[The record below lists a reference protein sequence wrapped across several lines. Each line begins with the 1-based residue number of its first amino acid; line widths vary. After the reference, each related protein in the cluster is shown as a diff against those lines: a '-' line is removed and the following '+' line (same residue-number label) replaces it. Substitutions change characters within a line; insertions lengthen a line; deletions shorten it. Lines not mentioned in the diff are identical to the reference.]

1 MGMARRHVGDVE
13 DASRRWTRRQPI
25 IMRPGSAVVPKQ
37 SLAQNALYD
46 CEHMVFNPWTVCPT
60 AQAARQR
67 QPDAARRL
75 SCLAADTAETEHG
88 GVMSSQPK
96 PDRSGRHQRT
106 QAPPNVAN
114 EVLHAERR
122 QLTVVFIDIVGSTP
136 LSERIDP
143 EEFFTVIRT
152 YRDICNEQI
161 RRYGGHIA
169 RMIGDGLLAFF
180 GLPQAHENDPERA
193 VRASLAVAAAI
204 KEHKFLLSDGSF
216 VRLGVRIGVNT
227 GVVVVG
233 SVPGEPPD
241 RREVF
246 GSSAHVAAR
255 LQGLASENGVVVG
268 STTHELTRGT
278 FSYAPLGRRSLKG
291 VEEPVEVWRAE
302 ALASG
307 ESRFDRARRSPLAPM
322 INRTSES
329 ALLAEMWQRSL
340 AGSGQVCVISGEPGI
355 GKSRLIRQFRS
366 SLGGSPRDVLSLQ
379 CSPFHVNTPLAPE
392 IERLTRATGIQET
405 DDAELAL
412 AKLRSLL
419 ARAATNVEQALR
431 YYGAVLSIPACS
443 GYEPADLGSP
453 SERDRAFQ
461 VFIDVLLAASRNRPI
476 LAIVEDVQ
484 WMDPTTIEL
493 LVRVIAHCPDERIMV
508 MITHRDDYRADWLS
522 GPAIRRIVLQKLAA
536 HECEQMVA
544 AVAGSDFV
552 PHRITSQIVE
562 RTDGVPLFVEEFTRA
577 VVDSGAVP
585 PATKSP
591 VASGRLPEPLV
602 PASIHDSLM
611 ERLDRLGPAKRV
623 AQIASVFGRR
633 FNYEGIF
640 SVLPAK
646 GQTLKHALRALERA
660 GIVYRE
666 KSQGAVFTFK
676 HAMIQEVAYS
686 SLLKEERREL
696 HARVASWLLQEAAIG
711 ESSQPAVLGYHY
723 ARAGNIPEAI
733 EAWLQA
739 GKSALRSSATK
750 EAVAHLR
757 EGLSLIPKMPA
768 SPRRFEAE
776 IALQSNLAMAYTA
789 NAGWSDPNVYGPY
802 SRALKLCASHGTI
815 REKATVLWGSTIA
828 KLVNCELTKGLEH
841 AQDFV
846 RRAEEWRD
854 DEAILMAYTAAVIA
868 NFFLGRLERA
878 SELAALVSARYN
890 PHEHG
895 KLAQIYQHDP
905 LIVSL
910 VYSGHIEW
918 LLGRPSRARECC
930 VTARQLANEIGHP
943 FMLAF
948 ASILGVSDHW
958 YEGDLAANLASVK
971 RGLKIADKYGY
982 PMYRVIG
989 PLWATAALAARGP
1002 APEVLEQLCGLLGK
1016 LPPENRCIQMPLY
1029 RILLATEFGRIGQI
1043 ERARSLAAS
1052 AESLV
1057 RQTGERWAAPEI
1069 YRIHGSLLCRE
1080 PLRDDGAAMRLFTR
1094 SLASARKLGAVGW
1107 ELRTAISIARMVSA
1121 GESASG
1127 RAEAREL
1134 LISTR
1139 AKFASAETSRDLH
1152 EADDLLRALDQ

>member
-1 MGMARRHVGDVE
+1 
-13 DASRRWTRRQPI
+13 
-25 IMRPGSAVVPKQ
+25 
-37 SLAQNALYD
+37 
-46 CEHMVFNPWTVCPT
+46 
-60 AQAARQR
+60 
-67 QPDAARRL
+67 
-75 SCLAADTAETEHG
+75 
-88 GVMSSQPK
+88 MSSQPK
-96 PDRSGRHQRT
+96 PDRSGGLQRT
-106 QAPPNVAN
+106 QAPPNAEN
-114 EVLHAERR
+114 EDLHAERR

-143 EEFFTVIRT
+143 EEFFAVIRT
-152 YRDICNEQI
+152 YRDICDEQI

-169 RMIGDGLLAFF
+169 RMIGDGLLAYF
-180 GLPQAHENDPERA
+180 GVPQAHENDPERA

-204 KEHKFLLSDGSF
+204 KDHNFLLSDGSF
-216 VRLGVRIGVNT
+216 VRLGVRVGVNT

-268 STTHELTRGT
+268 SSTYELTRGT
-278 FSYAPLGRRSLKG
+278 FSYVPLGRRPLKG
-291 VEEPVEVWRAE
+291 IEEPVEAWRAE
-302 ALASG
+302 ALASS

-322 INRTSES
+322 IARTGES
-329 ALLAEMWQRSL
+329 TLLAEMWQQSL
-340 AGSGQVCVISGEPGI
+340 AGSGQVGVISGEPGI

-366 SLGGSPRDVLSLQ
+366 SLDASPRDVLSLQ

-392 IERLTRATGIQET
+392 IERLTRATGIQDT
-405 DDAELAL
+405 DDAQLAL

-419 ARAATNVEQALR
+419 ARAVTDVEQALR
-431 YYGAVLSIPACS
+431 YYGAVLSIPACP

-453 SERDRAFQ
+453 AERERALQ
-461 VFIDVLLAASRNRPI
+461 VFVDALLAASRKRPI
-476 LAIVEDVQ
+476 LGIVEDVQ

-493 LVRVIAHCPDERIMV
+493 LVRVIARCSSERIMV
-508 MITHRDDYRADWLS
+508 LITHRDDYRADWLT
-522 GPAIRRIVLQKLAA
+522 GPAIRRIALQKLAV
-536 HECEQMVA
+536 HECKQMVA
-544 AVAGSDFV
+544 AVAGSDLV
-552 PHRITSQIVE
+552 PRRIANQIVE

-577 VVDSGAVP
+577 IVDAGAIPRPAESHAPSG
-585 PATKSP
+585 K
-591 VASGRLPEPLV
+591 LPESLV

-633 FNYEGIF
+633 FNYDGIF
-640 SVLPAK
+640 SVLPGK
-646 GQTLKHALRALERA
+646 GQTLKHALRALETA
-660 GIVYRE
+660 GIVYRSE
-666 KSQGAVFTFK
+666 ESQGNVFTFK

-696 HARVASWLLQEAAIG
+696 HARVASWLLPEAAIG

-789 NAGWSDPNVYGPY
+789 NAGWSDPNVYGSY

-828 KLVNCELTKGLEH
+828 KLVNCELTKGLENAH
-841 AQDFV
+841 DFV

-854 DEAILMAYTAAVIA
+854 DEAALMAHTAAEIA
-868 NFFLGRLERA
+868 NFFLGRLEQA
-878 SELAALVSARYN
+878 SELAALVRARYN
-890 PHEHG
+890 SSEHG
-895 KLAQIYQHDP
+895 KLVQIYQHDP

-918 LLGRPSRARECC
+918 LLGRPGRARECC
-930 VTARQLANEIGHP
+930 VKARQLANEIGHP
-943 FMLAF
+943 FMQAF
-948 ASILGVSDHW
+948 ASILGVADHW
-958 YEGDLAANLASVK
+958 YEGDLAANLTSVK
-971 RGLKIADKYGY
+971 RGLKVADEYGY

-989 PLWATAALAARGP
+989 PLWATAALVARGP
-1002 APEVLEQLCGLLGK
+1002 APEVLEQLCGLLGR
-1016 LPPENRCIQMPLY
+1016 LPAENRCIQIPLY
-1029 RILLATEFGRIGQI
+1029 RILLATEFGRIGQM
-1043 ERARSLAAS
+1043 ERARSFAAS
-1052 AESLV
+1052 AESLMKK
-1057 RQTGERWAAPEI
+1057 TGERWAAPEI

-1080 PLRDDGAAMRLFTR
+1080 PLRDDRAAMRLFKR

-1107 ELRTAISIARMVSA
+1107 ELRTAISIARLVSA

-1127 RAEAREL
+1127 RAEARDL

-1139 AKFASAETSRDLH
+1139 AKFATAETSRDLR
-1152 EADDLLRALDQ
+1152 EADDLVRVLN

>member
-1 MGMARRHVGDVE
+1 
-13 DASRRWTRRQPI
+13 
-25 IMRPGSAVVPKQ
+25 
-37 SLAQNALYD
+37 
-46 CEHMVFNPWTVCPT
+46 MVFNPWNCLPEHRPLGSVN
-60 AQAARQR
+60 RM
-67 QPDAARRL
+67 RL
-75 SCLAADTAETEHG
+75 PSILPCGRHG
-88 GVMSSQPK
+88 GNRTWWVMSSQPK
-96 PDRSGRHQRT
+96 PDRPGGLQRT
-106 QAPPNVAN
+106 QAPPNAEN
-114 EVLHAERR
+114 EALHAERR
-122 QLTVVFIDIVGSTP
+122 QLTVAFVDIVGSTP

-143 EEFFTVIRT
+143 EEFFAVIRT
-152 YRDICNEQI
+152 YRDICDEEI

-169 RMIGDGLLAFF
+169 RLIGDGLLAYF
-180 GLPQAHENDPERA
+180 GVPQAHENDPERA
-193 VRASLAVAAAI
+193 VRASLAVAAAV
-204 KEHKFLLSDGSF
+204 KEHKFVLSDGSF

-255 LQGLASENGVVVG
+255 LQGLANENDVVVG
-268 STTHELTRGT
+268 SSTYELTRGT

-291 VEEPVEVWRAE
+291 VEEPVEAWRAE
-302 ALASG
+302 ALASS
-307 ESRFDRARRSPLAPM
+307 ESRFDRARRAPLAPM
-322 INRTSES
+322 INRSSES
-329 ALLAEMWQRSL
+329 ALLDEMWQQSL
-340 AGSGQVCVISGEPGI
+340 AGSGQVGVFSGEPGI

-366 SLGGSPRDVLSLQ
+366 SLDTSPRDVLSLQ

-419 ARAATNVEQALR
+419 ARAVTDVERALR
-431 YYGAVLSIPACS
+431 YYGAVLSIPACP

-453 SERDRAFQ
+453 SERERAFQ
-461 VFIDVLLAASRNRPI
+461 AFIDVLLAASRKRPI
-476 LAIVEDVQ
+476 LGIVEDVQ

-493 LVRVIAHCPDERIMV
+493 LLRVIALCPAERIMV
-508 MITHRDDYRADWLS
+508 LITHRDDYRADWLPRS
-522 GPAIRRIVLQKLAA
+522 AVRRIALQKLAP

-544 AVAGSDFV
+544 AVAGGDIVSR
-552 PHRITSQIVE
+552 RITSQIVE

-577 VVDSGAVP
+577 VIDSRAVERE
-585 PATKSP
+585 ADGL
-591 VASGRLPEPLV
+591 ALGERLPKPLV
-602 PASIHDSLM
+602 PSSIHDSLM

-623 AQIASVFGRR
+623 AQIASVFGRQ

-640 SVLPAK
+640 NVLPRK
-646 GQTLKHALRALERA
+646 DETLKRALQALESA
-660 GIVYRE
+660 GIVYRVE
-666 KSQGAVFTFK
+666 ESQSATFTFK
-676 HAMIQEVAYS
+676 HAMIQEAAYS
-686 SLLKEERREL
+686 SLLLEERREL
-696 HARVASWLLQEAAIG
+696 HARVASWLLQEAAIR

-739 GKSALRSSATK
+739 GKSALRRSATK

-757 EGLSLIPKMPA
+757 EGLSLIPRLPA
-768 SPRRFEAE
+768 SPQRFETE

-789 NAGWSDPNVYGPY
+789 NAGWSDPHVYEPY
-802 SRALKLCASHGTI
+802 IRALKLCESHGTI
-815 REKATVLWGSTIA
+815 REKVTVLWGSTIA
-828 KLVNCELTKGLEH
+828 KLVNCELSKGLKH

-854 DEAILMAYTAAVIA
+854 DEAILMAHTAAFMA
-868 NFFLGRLERA
+868 NFFLGRLEQA
-878 SELAALVSARYN
+878 SELAAQISARYN
-890 PHEHG
+890 PREHG
-895 KLAQIYQHDP
+895 KLVQTYQHDP

-918 LLGRPSRARECC
+918 LLGRPGQARECC
-930 VTARQLANEIGHP
+930 ETARQLANEIGHP

-948 ASILGVSDHW
+948 ASILGVADHW
-958 YEGDLAANLASVK
+958 YEGDLAANLVSVE
-971 RGLKIADKYGY
+971 RGLKVADEFGY
-982 PMYRVIG
+982 PMYRVIA
-989 PLWATAALAARGP
+989 PLWATAALTARGP
-1002 APEVLEQLCGLLGK
+1002 APEVLEQLCDLLGK
-1016 LPPENRCIQMPLY
+1016 LPVENRCIQMPLY

-1043 ERARSLAAS
+1043 ERARSFAAS
-1052 AESLV
+1052 AESLMK
-1057 RQTGERWAAPEI
+1057 QTGERWAAPEI

-1080 PLRDDGAAMRLFTR
+1080 PLRDDQAAMRLFKR

-1107 ELRTAISIARMVSA
+1107 ELRTAISIARLISA

-1127 RAEAREL
+1127 RAEARDL

-1139 AKFASAETSRDLH
+1139 AKFASAETSRDLR
-1152 EADDLLRALDQ
+1152 EADDLVKALNQ

>member
-1 MGMARRHVGDVE
+1 MG
-13 DASRRWTRRQPI
+13 T
-25 IMRPGSAVVPKQ
+25 
-37 SLAQNALYD
+37 
-46 CEHMVFNPWTVCPT
+46 
-60 AQAARQR
+60 
-67 QPDAARRL
+67 
-75 SCLAADTAETEHG
+75 
-88 GVMSSQPK
+88 QPK
-96 PDRSGRHQRT
+96 PDRSGGLQRT
-106 QAPPNVAN
+106 QAPNVEN
-114 EVLHAERR
+114 EAPHAERR
-122 QLTVVFIDIVGSTP
+122 QLTVAFIDIVGSTP

-143 EEFFTVIRT
+143 EEFFAVIRT
-152 YRDICNEQI
+152 YRNICDEQI
-161 RRYGGHIA
+161 RHYGGHIG

-180 GLPQAHENDPERA
+180 GVPQAHENDPERA
-193 VRASLAVAAAI
+193 VRASLAIAAAI

-246 GSSAHVAAR
+246 GSSTHVAAR

-268 STTHELTRGT
+268 SSTHELTRGT
-278 FSYAPLGRRSLKG
+278 FSYVPLGRRSLKG
-291 VEEPVEVWRAE
+291 VEEPVEAWRAE
-302 ALASG
+302 ALGSS
-307 ESRFDRARRSPLAPM
+307 ESRFDRARRSPLGPM
-322 INRTSES
+322 IDRTSES

-340 AGSGQVCVISGEPGI
+340 AGSGQVGVISGEPGI

-366 SLGGSPRDVLSLQ
+366 SLDASPREILSLQ

-419 ARAATNVEQALR
+419 ARAVTDVEQALR

-453 SERDRAFQ
+453 SERERAFEM
-461 VFIDVLLAASRNRPI
+461 FIDVLLAASRKRPI
-476 LAIVEDVQ
+476 LVIFEDVQ

-493 LVRVIAHCPDERIMV
+493 LVRVIANCPGERIMV
-508 MITHRDDYRADWLS
+508 LITHRDDYRADWLS
-522 GPAIRRIVLQKLAA
+522 GPAIRRIALKKLAV
-536 HECEQMVA
+536 HECEQMVT

-585 PATKSP
+585 QAAESP
-591 VASGRLPEPLV
+591 VPSGKLPEPLV
-602 PASIHDSLM
+602 PASIQDSLM

-633 FNYEGIF
+633 FYYEAIF
-640 SVLPAK
+640 SVFPGG

-660 GIVYRE
+660 GIVYRSE
-666 KSQGAVFTFK
+666 ESQGTVFTFK

-739 GKSALRSSATK
+739 GKSALRRSATK

-768 SPRRFEAE
+768 SERRFEAE

-828 KLVNCELTKGLEH
+828 KLVNCELAKGLEH

-854 DEAILMAYTAAVIA
+854 DEAALMAYTAAVIA
-868 NFFLGRLERA
+868 NFFLGRLEQA

-890 PHEHG
+890 PREHG
-895 KLAQIYQHDP
+895 KLVQIYQHDP

-918 LLGRPSRARECC
+918 LLGRPGRARECC
-930 VTARQLANEIGHP
+930 VTARQLASEIGHP

-948 ASILGVSDHW
+948 VAILGVSDHW

-971 RGLKIADKYGY
+971 RGLKVADDYGY

-1002 APEVLEQLCGLLGK
+1002 APEVLEQLCGLLDK
-1016 LPPENRCIQMPLY
+1016 LPAKNQCIQMPLY

-1043 ERARSLAAS
+1043 ERARSFAAS
-1052 AESLV
+1052 AEALV
-1057 RQTGERWAAPEI
+1057 KQTGERWAAPEI
-1069 YRIHGSLLCRE
+1069 YRTHGSLLCQE
-1080 PLRDDGAAMRLFTR
+1080 PLRDDQAAMRLFKR

-1107 ELRTAISIARMVSA
+1107 ELRTAISIARLVSA
-1121 GESASG
+1121 GGSASG
-1127 RAEAREL
+1127 RAEARDL

-1139 AKFASAETSRDLH
+1139 AKFASAETSRDLR
-1152 EADDLLRALDQ
+1152 EADDLVRVLN

>member
-1 MGMARRHVGDVE
+1 
-13 DASRRWTRRQPI
+13 
-25 IMRPGSAVVPKQ
+25 
-37 SLAQNALYD
+37 
-46 CEHMVFNPWTVCPT
+46 
-60 AQAARQR
+60 
-67 QPDAARRL
+67 
-75 SCLAADTAETEHG
+75 
-88 GVMSSQPK
+88 MSSEPK
-96 PDRSGRHQRT
+96 PDRLGGLQRT
-106 QAPPNVAN
+106 QGPPNVEN
-114 EVLHAERR
+114 EAPRAERR
-122 QLTVVFIDIVGSTP
+122 QLTVTFIDIVGSTP

-143 EEFFTVIRT
+143 EEFFAIIRT
-152 YRDICNEQI
+152 YRDICDEQI

-180 GLPQAHENDPERA
+180 GVPQAHENDPERA
-193 VRASLAVAAAI
+193 VRASLAIAAAI

-246 GSSAHVAAR
+246 GSTAHVAAR
-255 LQGLASENGVVVG
+255 LQGLASENGIVVG
-268 STTHELTRGT
+268 SSTYDLTRRT
-278 FSYAPLGRRSLKG
+278 FSYVPLGRQALKG
-291 VEEPVEVWRAE
+291 VEGPVEAWRAE
-302 ALASG
+302 ALGSN

-329 ALLAEMWQRSL
+329 ALLAEMWQQTL
-340 AGSGQVCVISGEPGI
+340 AGSGQVGVISGEPGI

-366 SLGGSPRDVLSLQ
+366 SLGASPRDVLSLQ
-379 CSPFHVNTPLAPE
+379 CSPFHINTPLAPE
-392 IERLTRATGIQET
+392 IERLIRATGIHDT
-405 DDAELAL
+405 DNAELAL
-412 AKLRSLL
+412 AKLQSLL
-419 ARAATNVEQALR
+419 ASAVTDLKQALR
-431 YYGAVLSIPACS
+431 YYGAVLSIPACA
-443 GYEPADLGSP
+443 GYEPADFGSP
-453 SERDRAFQ
+453 LERERAFQ
-461 VFIDVLLAASRNRPI
+461 VFVDALVAASRKQPI
-476 LAIVEDVQ
+476 LGIVEDVQ

-493 LVRVIAHCPDERIMV
+493 LVRVMARCPGERIMV
-508 MITHRDDYRADWLS
+508 LITHRDDYKADWLS
-522 GPAIRRIVLQKLAA
+522 STAIRRVPLRKLAA

-552 PHRITSQIVE
+552 PRQITSQIVE

-577 VVDSGAVP
+577 VVDAGAVP
-585 PATKSP
+585 PAAESP
-591 VASGRLPEPLV
+591 VPKLPEPLV
-602 PASIHDSLM
+602 PSSIHDSLM

-633 FNYEGIF
+633 FDYEGIF
-640 SVLPAK
+640 NVFPDKS
-646 GQTLKHALRALERA
+646 QTLPQALRALERA
-660 GIVYRE
+660 GIVYRSKE
-666 KSQGAVFTFK
+666 PQGEVFTFK

-686 SLLKEERREL
+686 SLLMEERREL
-696 HARVASWLLQEAAIG
+696 HARVASWLRQEASIE
-711 ESSQPAVLGYHY
+711 ESDQPTILGYHS

-739 GKSALRSSATK
+739 GKSALRRSATK

-757 EGLSLIPKMPA
+757 EGLSLISKMPA

-776 IALQSNLAMAYTA
+776 IGLQSNLAMAYTA

-802 SRALKLCASHGTI
+802 SRALELCASHGTI

-841 AQDFV
+841 AENFV
-846 RRAEEWRD
+846 QRAEEWRN
-854 DEAILMAYTAAVIA
+854 DEAALMAYTAAVIA
-868 NFFLGRLERA
+868 NFFLGRLQQA

-890 PHEHG
+890 PREHG
-895 KLAQIYQHDP
+895 KLVQIYQHDP

-918 LLGRPSRARECC
+918 LLGRPGRARECC

-943 FMLAF
+943 FMVAF
-948 ASILGVSDHW
+948 ASILGVADHW
-958 YEGDLAANLASVK
+958 YEGDLAENLASVK
-971 RGLKIADKYGY
+971 RGLKVADEYGY

-1002 APEVLEQLCGLLGK
+1002 APDVLEQLCGLLDK
-1016 LPPENRCIQMPLY
+1016 LPAENRCIQMPLY
-1029 RILLATEFGRIGQI
+1029 RILLATEFGRIGQMD
-1043 ERARSLAAS
+1043 RARNFAAS
-1052 AESLV
+1052 AEALV
-1057 RQTGERWAAPEI
+1057 KQTGECWAAPEI
-1069 YRIHGSLLCRE
+1069 YRIHGSLLCRD
-1080 PLRDDGAAMRLFTR
+1080 PSRDDRAAMRLFKR

-1107 ELRTAISIARMVSA
+1107 ELRTAISIARLVSA

-1127 RAEAREL
+1127 RTEARDL

-1139 AKFASAETSRDLH
+1139 AKFASAETSRDLR
-1152 EADDLLRALDQ
+1152 EADDLARVLN

>member
-1 MGMARRHVGDVE
+1 
-13 DASRRWTRRQPI
+13 
-25 IMRPGSAVVPKQ
+25 
-37 SLAQNALYD
+37 
-46 CEHMVFNPWTVCPT
+46 
-60 AQAARQR
+60 
-67 QPDAARRL
+67 
-75 SCLAADTAETEHG
+75 
-88 GVMSSQPK
+88 MSSQPR
-96 PDRSGRHQRT
+96 PDRSDGLQQM
-106 QAPPNVAN
+106 QAPPHVEN
-114 EVLHAERR
+114 EALHAERR

-143 EEFFTVIRT
+143 EEFFAVIRT
-152 YRDICNEQI
+152 YRDICDEQI

-169 RMIGDGLLAFF
+169 RMIGDGLLAYF
-180 GLPQAHENDPERA
+180 GVPQAHENDPERA

-204 KEHKFLLSDGSF
+204 KEQKFLLSDGSF

-227 GVVVVG
+227 GLVVVG

-255 LQGLASENGVVVG
+255 LQGLAGENDVVVG
-268 STTHELTRGT
+268 SSTYELTRGT
-278 FSYAPLGRRSLKG
+278 FSYAPLGRRPLKG
-291 VEEPVEVWRAE
+291 VEESVEAWRAE
-302 ALASG
+302 ALASN
-307 ESRFDRARRSPLAPM
+307 ESRFERARRSPLAPM
-322 INRTSES
+322 INRTSDI
-329 ALLAEMWQRSL
+329 ALLAEMWRQSV
-340 AGSGQVCVISGEPGI
+340 AGSGQVGVVSGEPGI

-366 SLGGSPRDVLSLQ
+366 SLDASPREVLSLQ
-379 CSPFHVNTPLAPE
+379 CSPFHINTPLAPE
-392 IERLTRATGIQET
+392 IERLTRATGIQEA
-405 DDAELAL
+405 DNAELAL

-419 ARAATNVEQALR
+419 ARAVTNVEHTLR

-453 SERDRAFQ
+453 FERERALQ
-461 VFIDVLLAASRNRPI
+461 VFVDALIAASRKLPI
-476 LAIVEDVQ
+476 LMIVEDVQ
-484 WMDPTTIEL
+484 WIDPTSIEL
-493 LVRVIAHCPDERIMV
+493 LVRAIAHCSGERIMIL
-508 MITHRDDYRADWLS
+508 ITHRDDYRADWLS
-522 GPAIRRIVLQKLAA
+522 DSAVRRITLQKLAVY
-536 HECEQMVA
+536 ECEQMVA

-552 PHRITSQIVE
+552 PRRITSQIVE

-585 PATKSP
+585 RAADGP
-591 VASGRLPEPLV
+591 VPSGKLPEPLV

-623 AQIASVFGRR
+623 AQIASVFGRQ

-640 SVLPAK
+640 NVFPGK
-646 GQTLKHALRALERA
+646 GQTLKHALWALESA
-660 GIVYRE
+660 GIVYRIE
-666 KSQGAVFTFK
+666 GPQGAIFTFK
-676 HAMIQEVAYS
+676 HAMIQEAAYS

-723 ARAGNIPEAI
+723 ARAGNVPEAI

-739 GKSALRSSATK
+739 GKSALRRSATK

-802 SRALKLCASHGTI
+802 SRALKLCANHGTI

-828 KLVNCELTKGLEH
+828 KLVNCELNKGLEH
-841 AQDFV
+841 AEDFV

-854 DEAILMAYTAAVIA
+854 DEAALMAYAAAVIA
-868 NFFLGRLERA
+868 NFFLGRLEQA
-878 SELAALVSARYN
+878 SELAALISARYN
-890 PHEHG
+890 PREHG
-895 KLAQIYQHDP
+895 KLVQIYQHDP

-918 LLGRPSRARECC
+918 LLGRPGRARECC
-930 VTARQLANEIGHP
+930 ETARQLANEIGHP

-958 YEGDLAANLASVK
+958 YEGDLAANLASVE
-971 RGLKIADKYGY
+971 RGMKVADEYGY

-989 PLWATAALAARGP
+989 PLWATAALAERGP
-1002 APEVLEQLCGLLGK
+1002 APKVLELLCGLLGK
-1016 LPPENRCIQMPLY
+1016 LPARCIQLPLY
-1029 RILLATEFGRIGQI
+1029 RILLATEFGRVGQI
-1043 ERARSLAAS
+1043 ERARSFAAS
-1052 AESLV
+1052 AESLMK
-1057 RQTGERWAAPEI
+1057 QTGERWAAPEI
-1069 YRIHGSLLCRE
+1069 YRIQGTLLCRE
-1080 PLRDDGAAMRLFTR
+1080 PSRDDREAMRLFKR

-1107 ELRTAISIARMVSA
+1107 ELRTAISIAHLVTA

-1127 RAEAREL
+1127 RVEARDL

-1139 AKFASAETSRDLH
+1139 AKFASAETSRDLR
-1152 EADDLLRALDQ
+1152 EADDLARALA

>member
-1 MGMARRHVGDVE
+1 
-13 DASRRWTRRQPI
+13 
-25 IMRPGSAVVPKQ
+25 
-37 SLAQNALYD
+37 
-46 CEHMVFNPWTVCPT
+46 
-60 AQAARQR
+60 
-67 QPDAARRL
+67 
-75 SCLAADTAETEHG
+75 
-88 GVMSSQPK
+88 MSSQLR
-96 PDRSGRHQRT
+96 PDRSDGLQVLR
-106 QAPPNVAN
+106 APPNAEN
-114 EVLHAERR
+114 EALHAERR

-143 EEFFTVIRT
+143 EEFFAVIRT
-152 YRDICNEQI
+152 YRDICDEQI

-180 GLPQAHENDPERA
+180 GVPQAHENDPERA

-204 KEHKFLLSDGSF
+204 KEQKFLLSDGSF

-233 SVPGEPPD
+233 SVPGEPPN

-255 LQGLASENGVVVG
+255 LQGLAGENGVVVG
-268 STTHELTRGT
+268 SSTYELTRGT

-291 VEEPVEVWRAE
+291 VEEPVEAWRAD
-302 ALASG
+302 ALASS
-307 ESRFDRARRSPLAPM
+307 ESRFDRAQRSPLAPM

-329 ALLAEMWQRSL
+329 ALLAEMWQQTI
-340 AGSGQVCVISGEPGI
+340 AGWGQAGVVSGEPGI

-366 SLGGSPRDVLSLQ
+366 SLDASPRDVLSLQ

-392 IERLTRATGIQET
+392 IERLTRAAGIQEA

-419 ARAATNVEQALR
+419 ARAIPDVEHALR
-431 YYGAVLSIPACS
+431 YYGAILSIPACS

-453 SERDRAFQ
+453 FERERTLQ
-461 VFIDVLLAASRNRPI
+461 VFIDVLIAASRKRPI

-484 WMDPTTIEL
+484 WIDPTSIEL
-493 LVRVIAHCPDERIMV
+493 LVRVIAHCSGERIMIL
-508 MITHRDDYRADWLS
+508 ITHRDDYRADWLS
-522 GPAIRRIVLQKLAA
+522 GAAVRRIALQKLPV

-544 AVAGSDFV
+544 AIAGSDFV
-552 PHRITSQIVE
+552 PRRITSQIVE

-585 PATKSP
+585 RAADGP
-591 VASGRLPEPLV
+591 VLNGKLPEPLV

-623 AQIASVFGRR
+623 AQIASVFGRK
-633 FNYEGIF
+633 FNDEGIS
-640 SVLPAK
+640 SVLPGK
-646 GQTLKHALRALERA
+646 GQTLKHALRALENA
-660 GIVYRE
+660 GIVYRIE
-666 KSQGAVFTFK
+666 EPQGAVFTFK
-676 HAMIQEVAYS
+676 HAMIQEVAYA

-696 HARVASWLLQEAAIG
+696 HARVASWLLQEVAIG

-723 ARAGNIPEAI
+723 ARAGNIQEAV

-739 GKSALRSSATK
+739 GKSALRRSATK

-757 EGLSLIPKMPA
+757 EGLSLIPKLPA

-802 SRALKLCASHGTI
+802 SRALKLCANHGTI

-854 DEAILMAYTAAVIA
+854 DEAALMAYAAAVIA
-868 NFFLGRLERA
+868 NFFLGRLEQA
-878 SELAALVSARYN
+878 SELAALIGARYN
-890 PHEHG
+890 RLEHG
-895 KLAQIYQHDP
+895 KLVQFYQHDP
-905 LIVSL
+905 MIVSL

-918 LLGRPSRARECC
+918 LLGRPGRARECC
-930 VTARQLANEIGHP
+930 ETARQLANEIGHP

-958 YEGDLAANLASVK
+958 YERDLAANLASVE
-971 RGLKIADKYGY
+971 RGMKVADEYGY

-989 PLWATAALAARGP
+989 PLWATAALAERGP
-1002 APEVLEQLCGLLGK
+1002 APKVLEQLCGLLGK
-1016 LPPENRCIQMPLY
+1016 LPARCIQMPLY
-1029 RILLATEFGRIGQI
+1029 RILLAAEFGRIGQI
-1043 ERARSLAAS
+1043 EKARSFAAS
-1052 AESLV
+1052 AESLMK
-1057 RQTGERWAAPEI
+1057 QTGERWAAPEI
-1069 YRIHGSLLCRE
+1069 FRIHGSLLCCE
-1080 PLRDDGAAMRLFTR
+1080 PLRDDRAAMRLFKR
-1094 SLASARKLGAVGW
+1094 SLTSARKLGAVGW
-1107 ELRTAISIARMVSA
+1107 ELRTAISIARLICA

-1127 RAEAREL
+1127 CAEARDL
-1134 LISTR
+1134 LISTK
-1139 AKFASAETSRDLH
+1139 AKFASAETSRDLG
-1152 EADDLLRALDQ
+1152 EADDLIRALA

>member
-1 MGMARRHVGDVE
+1 
-13 DASRRWTRRQPI
+13 
-25 IMRPGSAVVPKQ
+25 
-37 SLAQNALYD
+37 
-46 CEHMVFNPWTVCPT
+46 
-60 AQAARQR
+60 
-67 QPDAARRL
+67 
-75 SCLAADTAETEHG
+75 
-88 GVMSSQPK
+88 MSSQPK
-96 PDRSGRHQRT
+96 PDRSGGLQRT
-106 QAPPNVAN
+106 QARPNVEN
-114 EVLHAERR
+114 EALHAERR
-122 QLTVVFIDIVGSTP
+122 QLTVAFIDIVGSTP

-143 EEFFTVIRT
+143 EEFFAVIRT
-152 YRDICNEQI
+152 YRDICDEQI

-180 GLPQAHENDPERA
+180 GVPQAHENDPERA
-193 VRASLAVAAAI
+193 VRAALAIAAAI

-246 GSSAHVAAR
+246 GSSVHVAAR

-268 STTHELTRGT
+268 SSTHELTRGT

-291 VEEPVEVWRAE
+291 VEEPVEAWRAE
-302 ALASG
+302 ALASSK
-307 ESRFDRARRSPLAPM
+307 SRFNRAQRSPLAPM
-322 INRTSES
+322 ISRTGES
-329 ALLAEMWQRSL
+329 ASLAEMWQQSL
-340 AGSGQVCVISGEPGI
+340 AGSGQVGVISGEPGI

-366 SLGGSPRDVLSLQ
+366 SLDASPRDVLSLQ

-392 IERLTRATGIQET
+392 IERLTRATGIQKT

-419 ARAATNVEQALR
+419 ARAVTDVEQALR

-453 SERDRAFQ
+453 SERERAFQ
-461 VFIDVLLAASRNRPI
+461 VFIDVILAASRKRPI
-476 LAIVEDVQ
+476 LGIVEDVQ

-493 LVRVIAHCPDERIMV
+493 LVRVIAHCPGERIMV
-508 MITHRDDYRADWLS
+508 LITHRDDYRADWLS
-522 GPAIRRIVLQKLAA
+522 GPEIRRITLQKLAA

-552 PHRITSQIVE
+552 PRRIISQIVE

-585 PATKSP
+585 LAAESP
-591 VASGRLPEPLV
+591 VPSGKLPEPLV
-602 PASIHDSLM
+602 PASIQDSLM

-623 AQIASVFGRR
+623 AQIASVFGRC

-640 SVLPAK
+640 SVLPDK
-646 GQTLKHALRALERA
+646 GETLKHALRALERA
-660 GIVYRE
+660 GIVYRSE
-666 KSQGAVFTFK
+666 QSQGAVFTFK

-711 ESSQPAVLGYHY
+711 ESSQPTVLGYHY

-768 SPRRFEAE
+768 SSRRFEAE

-789 NAGWSDPNVYGPY
+789 NAGWSDPNVYGPF
-802 SRALKLCASHGTI
+802 SRALKLCANHGTI

-846 RRAEEWRD
+846 QRAEEWRD
-854 DEAILMAYTAAVIA
+854 DEATLMAYTAAVIA
-868 NFFLGRLERA
+868 NFFLGRLQQA

-890 PHEHG
+890 PREHG
-895 KLAQIYQHDP
+895 KLVQIYQHDP

-918 LLGRPSRARECC
+918 LLGRPGRARECC
-930 VTARQLANEIGHP
+930 VTARRLANEIGHP

-971 RGLKIADKYGY
+971 RGLKVADEYGY
-982 PMYRVIG
+982 PMYQVIG
-989 PLWATAALAARGP
+989 PLWATAALTARGP

-1016 LPPENRCIQMPLY
+1016 LPAENRCIQIPLY

-1043 ERARSLAAS
+1043 ERARGFAAS
-1052 AESLV
+1052 AESLMK
-1057 RQTGERWAAPEI
+1057 QTGERWAAPEI

-1080 PLRDDGAAMRLFTR
+1080 PSRDDRAAMRLFR
-1094 SLASARKLGAVGW
+1094 SSLASARKLGAVGW
-1107 ELRTAISIARMVSA
+1107 ELRTAISIARLVSA
-1121 GESASG
+1121 DESASG
-1127 RAEAREL
+1127 RAEARNL

-1139 AKFASAETSRDLH
+1139 AKFASAETSRDLR
-1152 EADDLLRALDQ
+1152 EADDLVRMLN